1 MSEFTATPDQWAYQE
16 HWAAEDGD
24 AACLLELR
32 SRIEALEANAKP
44 MSDPAQSPSLDWITR
59 EQLDQVAELL
69 RPAPIKPDSSL
80 VERVRKVIALEN
92 DPMDWFYDESR
103 AAIQEVAAWLRE
115 NSGGT
120 RAAWMLEQEV
130 ER

>member
-32 SRIEALEANAKP
+32 SRIEALETNAKL
-44 MSDPAQSPSLDWITR
+44 MSDPAQSSGLDWITR

-69 RPAPIKPDSSL
+69 RPTRPESSL
-80 VERVRKVIALEN
+80 LERVVLAISRDGEVARWPEA
-92 DPMDWFYDESR
+92 R
-103 AAIQEVAAWLRE
+103 AAILQVAGWLRTHA
-115 NSGGT
+115 GGT
-120 RAAWMLEQEV
+120 RAAWLLEQHIK
-130 ER
+130 R